1 MVSSLGVPIS
11 HLVHSYTLFL
21 NIYLPT
27 GLLNWFVLNQE
38 LQATMYEST
47 ISQMQSELDK
57 RLDEVTA
64 SKDEDAEVIR

>member
-1 MVSSLGVPIS
+1 
-11 HLVHSYTLFL
+11 
-21 NIYLPT
+21 
-27 GLLNWFVLNQE
+27 
-38 LQATMYEST
+38 MYEST

>member
-11 HLVHSYTLFL
+11 HLVHSYTVFL

-27 GLLNWFVLNQE
+27 GLLNWFVFNQE

>member
-11 HLVHSYTLFL
+11 HLVNSYTVFL

-27 GLLNWFVLNQE
+27 GFLNWFVLNQE